1 MTRAGLTMQ
10 EAFARTVLGLS
21 VDGEYFSG
29 VAKLR
34 AARAVWARLTAACGV
49 EVPAR
54 IEARS
59 SRRMLS
65 KLDPW
70 VNLLRLTAA
79 GFAAATGGADAVLL
93 EAFTRPLG
101 RPTPFARRQARN
113 TQLVLM
119 EEAHLGEVADPAGG
133 AWFLET
139 RTDDLARAGW
149 AVFQAIEGEG
159 GIVAALEGG
168 AFAGRVAEVCKARL
182 ADVAKRKAGLVGA
195 SEFPHLDE
203 AAVATEAVDV
213 SDLVQVT
220 DVRLPG
226 PDGRCQALRP
236 MRLSEPFEALRDRAL
251 SLSPAPR
258 VFLATL
264 GTASDFTAR
273 ATFARNLFAAGGI
286 VAVVDAADRYD
297 PSLAPFAVLCSSD
310 ERYEEEAV
318 PAVRLLKD
326 AGAEAVWLAGR
337 PGAYEAD
344 LKAAGVD
351 DYIYAGGD
359 AVATLTRALELE
371 DRR

>member
-1 MTRAGLTMQ
+1 MQ
-10 EAFARTVLGLS
+10 DAFARTVLGLS

-29 VAKLR
+29 IAKLR
-34 AARAVWARLTAACGV
+34 AARALWARLTAACGV
-49 EVPAR
+49 NVPAR

-79 GFAAATGGADAVLL
+79 GFAAATGGADAVVL
-93 EAFTRPLG
+93 EPFTRPLG
-101 RPTPFARRQARN
+101 HPTPFARRQARN

-139 RTDDLARAGW
+139 RTDDLARVAW
-149 AVFQAIEGEG
+149 TVFQGIEREG
-159 GIVAALEGG
+159 GIVAALESGVL
-168 AFAGRVAEVCKARL
+168 AGRIAEVRKARFT
-182 ADVAKRKAGLVGA
+182 DVMKRKAGLVGA

-203 AAVATEAVDV
+203 AAVATEAVDL
-213 SDLVQVT
+213 SDLT
-220 DVRLPG
+220 GSADVRLPG
-226 PDGRCQALRP
+226 PDGRCEALTP
-236 MRLSEPFEALRDRAL
+236 VRLSEPFEALRERAL
-251 SLSPAPR
+251 QLSASPK

-286 VAVVDAADRYD
+286 AAVVDAADRYD
-297 PSLAPFAVLCSSD
+297 PSIAPFVVLCSSD
-310 ERYEEEAV
+310 ERYAEEAV
-318 PAVRLLKD
+318 PAVRLLKQT
-326 AGAEAVWLAGR
+326 GAKAVWVAGR
-337 PGAYEAD
+337 PGEHEAE

-359 AVATLTRALELE
+359 AVATLSRALELE